1 MSSKS
6 SVDNFKSKLNEF
18 RNKLS
23 NIKSDYK
30 LEKGQ
35 INLSNEQKGVLKY
48 SLQKL
53 SLEITNFK
61 KQYLS
66 SNYRSVLSE
75 FEDNSRKDELGELI
89 SNIDLLIDQHCKGNY
104 EITIKEEDY
113 KDKEFSNPYEQMQ
126 YQQKKLL
133 EQDEIID
140 NIISKN
146 EENKVIGKAM
156 KHNLNEQNK
165 KITQIGHTLDKTQ
178 NSADKLNAK
187 IVDLILDSSL
197 WKFYLIITALALII
211 IWLIL

>member
-75 FEDNSRKDELGELI
+75 FEDNSRKDELSELI

>member
-6 SVDNFKSKLNEF
+6 SIDNFKPKLNEY
-18 RNKLS
+18 RNKL
-23 NIKSDYK
+23 NKIKSDYK
-30 LEKGQ
+30 LDNQKTS
-35 INLSNEQKGVLKY
+35 LSNEQKGNLKY
-48 SLQKL
+48 TLQKL
-53 SLEITNFK
+53 KLELNNFK
-61 KQYLS
+61 EQYLS

-75 FEDNSRKDELGELI
+75 FEDSNRKDELNEII
-89 SNIDLLIDQHCKGNY
+89 SNIDMLINLHCKGNY

-113 KDKEFSNPYEQMQ
+113 KDKEFTNPYEQLQ
-126 YQQKKLL
+126 YQQKKLI

-140 NIISKN
+140 NIIATN
-146 EENKVIGKAM
+146 EENKEIGKAV

-187 IVDLILDSSL
+187 VVDLILDSSF
-197 WKFYLIITALALII
+197 WKLYLIIVVLAFIL

>member
-30 LEKGQ
+30 LEKSQ

-75 FEDNSRKDELGELI
+75 FEDNSRKDELSELI

>member
-6 SVDNFKSKLNEF
+6 SGDNFKQKLNEF
-18 RNKLS
+18 RNKL
-23 NIKSDYK
+23 NKIKSDYK
-30 LEKGQ
+30 LDNP
-35 INLSNEQKGVLKY
+35 ITNLSNEQKGNLKY
-48 SLQKL
+48 SLEKL
-53 SLEITNFK
+53 KYELTNFK

-75 FEDNSRKDELGELI
+75 FEDINRKEELSELI
-89 SNIDLLIDQHCKGNY
+89 SSIDILINLHCKGNY

-113 KDKEFSNPYEQMQ
+113 KDKEFTNPYEQLQ

-140 NIISKN
+140 NIIAKN
-146 EENKVIGKAM
+146 EENKVIGKAV

-165 KITQIGHTLDKTQ
+165 KITKIGYTLDKTQ

-187 IVDLILDSSL
+187 VMDLILDSSF
-197 WKFYLIITALALII
+197 WKLYFIIAILALII

>member
-6 SVDNFKSKLNEF
+6 SIDNFKSKLNEF
-18 RNKLS
+18 RKKLAK
-23 NIKSDYK
+23 IKSDYK
-30 LEKGQ
+30 LEKGN
-35 INLSNEQKGVLKY
+35 INLTNEQKYALKY

-53 SLEITNFK
+53 NLEITNFQK
-61 KQYLS
+61 EYLS

-75 FEDNSRKDELGELI
+75 FEDSSRKDELSELI
-89 SNIDLLIDQHCKGNY
+89 SNIDLLINLHCKGNY

-113 KDKEFSNPYEQMQ
+113 KDKEFNNPYELLQ

-140 NIISKN
+140 NIIAKN
-146 EENKVIGKAM
+146 EENKVIGKAV

>member
-6 SVDNFKSKLNEF
+6 SIDNFKSKLNEF
-18 RNKLS
+18 RNKLAK
-23 NIKSDYK
+23 IKSDYK
-30 LEKGQ
+30 LEKGN
-35 INLSNEQKGVLKY
+35 INLSNDQKYALKY

-53 SLEITNFK
+53 NLEITNFQK
-61 KQYLS
+61 EYLS

-75 FEDNSRKDELGELI
+75 FEDSSRKDELSELI
-89 SNIDLLIDQHCKGNY
+89 SNIDLLINLHCKGNY

-113 KDKEFSNPYEQMQ
+113 KDKEFNNPYELLQ

-140 NIISKN
+140 NIIAKN
-146 EENKVIGKAM
+146 EENKVIGKAV

-178 NSADKLNAK
+178 NSAD
-187 IVDLILDSSL
+187 
-197 WKFYLIITALALII
+197 
-211 IWLIL
+211 

>member
-1 MSSKS
+1 MSSKTS
-6 SVDNFKSKLNEF
+6 IDNFKPKLNEF
-18 RNKLS
+18 RNKYSKL
-23 NIKSDYK
+23 KSDYK
-30 LEKGQ
+30 LDNPKVL
-35 INLSNEQKGVLKY
+35 LSNEQKGNLKY

-53 SLEITNFK
+53 KLELTNFQ

-75 FEDNSRKDELGELI
+75 FEDSNRKDELVELI
-89 SNIDLLIDQHCKGNY
+89 SNIDILINQHCKGEY

-126 YQQKKLL
+126 YQKEKLM
-133 EQDEIID
+133 EQDHIID

-146 EENKVIGKAM
+146 EENKIIGKEV

-165 KITQIGHTLDKTQ
+165 KITQIGQTLDKTQ

-187 IVDLILDSSL
+187 VMDLILDSSF
-197 WKFYLIITALALII
+197 WKYYVIIAVLALIM

>member
-6 SVDNFKSKLNEF
+6 SIDNFKPKLNEY
-18 RNKLS
+18 RNKL
-23 NIKSDYK
+23 NKIKSDYK
-30 LEKGQ
+30 LDNPKTS
-35 INLSNEQKGVLKY
+35 LSNEQKGNLKY
-48 SLQKL
+48 TLQKL
-53 SLEITNFK
+53 KLELTKFK
-61 KQYLS
+61 EQYLA

-75 FEDNSRKDELGELI
+75 FEDSNRKDELSEI
-89 SNIDLLIDQHCKGNY
+89 MSNIDMLINLHCKGNY

-113 KDKEFSNPYEQMQ
+113 KDKEFTNPYEQLQ
-126 YQQKKLL
+126 YQQKKLI

-140 NIISKN
+140 NIIATN
-146 EENKVIGKAM
+146 EENKEIGKAV

-187 IVDLILDSSL
+187 VVDLILDSSF
-197 WKFYLIITALALII
+197 WKLYLIIVVLAFIL

>member
-1 MSSKS
+1 MSSKTS
-6 SVDNFKSKLNEF
+6 IDNFKPKLNEF
-18 RNKLS
+18 KNKYSKL
-23 NIKSDYK
+23 KSDYK
-30 LEKGQ
+30 LDNPKVL
-35 INLSNEQKGVLKY
+35 LSNEQKGNLKY

-53 SLEITNFK
+53 KLELTNFQ

-75 FEDNSRKDELGELI
+75 FEDNSRKDELSELI

-187 IVDLILDSSL
+187 VVDLILDSS
-197 WKFYLIITALALII
+197 F
-211 IWLIL
+211 

>member
-1 MSSKS
+1 MSSKQS
-6 SVDNFKSKLNEF
+6 IDNFKPKLNEY
-18 RNKLS
+18 RNKL
-23 NIKSDYK
+23 NKIKSDYK
-30 LEKGQ
+30 LDNPKT
-35 INLSNEQKGVLKY
+35 NLSNEQKGNLKY
-48 SLQKL
+48 TLQKL
-53 SLEITNFK
+53 KLELNNFK

-75 FEDNSRKDELGELI
+75 FEDSNRKDELNEII
-89 SNIDLLIDQHCKGNY
+89 SNIDTLINLHCKENY

-113 KDKEFSNPYEQMQ
+113 KDKEFTNPYEQLQ
-126 YQQKKLL
+126 YQQKKLI

-140 NIISKN
+140 NIIATN
-146 EENKVIGKAM
+146 EENKEIGKAV

-187 IVDLILDSSL
+187 VVDLILDSSF
-197 WKFYLIITALALII
+197 WKLYFIIAVLALIM

>member
-75 FEDNSRKDELGELI
+75 FEDNSRKDELSELI
-89 SNIDLLIDQHCKGNY
+89 SNIDLLIAQHCKGNY

-187 IVDLILDSSL
+187 VVDLILDSSL

>member
-1 MSSKS
+1 MSSNS

-75 FEDNSRKDELGELI
+75 FEDNSRKDELSELI

>member
-35 INLSNEQKGVLKY
+35 INLSNEQKGILKY

-75 FEDNSRKDELGELI
+75 FEDNSRKDELSELI

-113 KDKEFSNPYEQMQ
+113 KDKEFNNPYELLQ

>member
-1 MSSKS
+1 MSSKTS
-6 SVDNFKSKLNEF
+6 IDNFKPKLNEF
-18 RNKLS
+18 RNKYSKL
-23 NIKSDYK
+23 KSDYK
-30 LEKGQ
+30 LDNPKVL
-35 INLSNEQKGVLKY
+35 LSNEQKGNLKY

-53 SLEITNFK
+53 KLELTNFQ

-75 FEDNSRKDELGELI
+75 FEDSNRKDELVELI
-89 SNIDLLIDQHCKGNY
+89 SNIDILINQHCKGEY

-126 YQQKKLL
+126 YQKEKLM
-133 EQDEIID
+133 EQDHIID
-140 NIISKN
+140 NIISIN
-146 EENKVIGKAM
+146 EENKIIGKEV

-165 KITQIGHTLDKTQ
+165 KITQIGYTLDKTQ

-187 IVDLILDSSL
+187 VVDLILDSSL

>member
-6 SVDNFKSKLNEF
+6 SGDNFKQKLNEF
-18 RNKLS
+18 RNKL
-23 NIKSDYK
+23 NKIKSDYK
-30 LEKGQ
+30 LDNP
-35 INLSNEQKGVLKY
+35 ITNLSNEQKGNLKY
-48 SLQKL
+48 SLEKL
-53 SLEITNFK
+53 KYELTNFK

-75 FEDNSRKDELGELI
+75 FEDINRKEELSELI
-89 SNIDLLIDQHCKGNY
+89 SSIDILINFHCKGNY

-113 KDKEFSNPYEQMQ
+113 KDKEFTNPYEQLQ

-140 NIISKN
+140 NIIAKN
-146 EENKVIGKAM
+146 EENKVIGKAV

-165 KITQIGHTLDKTQ
+165 KITQIGHTSDKTR

-187 IVDLILDSSL
+187 VVDLILDSS
-197 WKFYLIITALALII
+197 F
-211 IWLIL
+211 

>member
-6 SVDNFKSKLNEF
+6 SIDNFKSKLNEF
-18 RNKLS
+18 RKKLTK
-23 NIKSDYK
+23 IKSDYK
-30 LEKGQ
+30 LEKGS
-35 INLSNEQKGVLKY
+35 INLTNEQKSALKY

-53 SLEITNFK
+53 NLEITNFQK
-61 KQYLS
+61 EYLS

-75 FEDNSRKDELGELI
+75 FEDSSRKDELSELI
-89 SNIDLLIDQHCKGNY
+89 SNIDLLINLHCKGNY

-113 KDKEFSNPYEQMQ
+113 KDKEFNNPYELLQ

-140 NIISKN
+140 NIIAKN
-146 EENKVIGKAM
+146 EENKVIGKAV

-165 KITQIGHTLDKTQ
+165 KITKIGYTLDKTQ

>member
-1 MSSKS
+1 MSSKTS
-6 SVDNFKSKLNEF
+6 IDNFKPKLNEF
-18 RNKLS
+18 RNKYSKL
-23 NIKSDYK
+23 KSDYK
-30 LEKGQ
+30 LDNPKVL
-35 INLSNEQKGVLKY
+35 LSNEQKGNLKY

-53 SLEITNFK
+53 KLELTNFQ

-75 FEDNSRKDELGELI
+75 FEDSNRKDELVELI
-89 SNIDLLIDQHCKGNY
+89 SNIDILINQHCKGEY

-126 YQQKKLL
+126 YQKEKLM
-133 EQDEIID
+133 EQDHIID
-140 NIISKN
+140 NIISIN
-146 EENKVIGKAM
+146 EENKIIGKEV

-165 KITQIGHTLDKTQ
+165 KITQIGQTLDKTQ

-187 IVDLILDSSL
+187 VMDLILDSSF
-197 WKFYLIITALALII
+197 WKYYVIIAVLALIM

>member
-75 FEDNSRKDELGELI
+75 FEDNSRKDELSELI

-104 EITIKEEDY
+104 EITIKEEDF

>member
-30 LEKGQ
+30 LEKSQ
-35 INLSNEQKGVLKY
+35 SNLSNEQKGVLKY

-75 FEDNSRKDELGELI
+75 FEDNSRKDELSELI

-104 EITIKEEDY
+104 EITIKEEDF

>member
-35 INLSNEQKGVLKY
+35 INLSNEQKGILKY

-75 FEDNSRKDELGELI
+75 FEDNSRKDELSELI

>member
-6 SVDNFKSKLNEF
+6 SIDNFKSKLNEF
-18 RNKLS
+18 RNKLAK
-23 NIKSDYK
+23 IKSDYK
-30 LEKGQ
+30 LEKGS
-35 INLSNEQKGVLKY
+35 INLTNEQKSALKY

-53 SLEITNFK
+53 NLEITNFQ

-75 FEDNSRKDELGELI
+75 FEDSRRKDELSELI
-89 SNIDLLIDQHCKGNY
+89 SNIDLLINIHCKGNY

-113 KDKEFSNPYEQMQ
+113 KDKEFNNPYELLQ

-140 NIISKN
+140 NIIAKN
-146 EENKVIGKAM
+146 EENKVIGKAV

-165 KITQIGHTLDKTQ
+165 KITQIGYTLDKTQ

-187 IVDLILDSSL
+187 VVDLILDSSL

>member
-6 SVDNFKSKLNEF
+6 SVDNFKPKLNELRSKLN
-18 RNKLS
+18 K
-23 NIKSDYK
+23 IKSDYK
-30 LEKGQ
+30 LDNPKT
-35 INLSNEQKGVLKY
+35 NLSNEQKGNLKY
-48 SLQKL
+48 SLEKL
-53 SLEITNFK
+53 KYESTNFK
-61 KQYLS
+61 NQYLS

-75 FEDNSRKDELGELI
+75 FEDSNRKDEISELI
-89 SNIDLLIDQHCKGNY
+89 SNIDILINLHCKGNY

-113 KDKEFSNPYEQMQ
+113 KDKEFTNPYEQFQ

-133 EQDEIID
+133 EQDEIIG
-140 NIISKN
+140 NIIAKN

-156 KHNLNEQNK
+156 KSNLNEQNK

-187 IVDLILDSSL
+187 VMDLVLDSSF
-197 WKFYLIITALALII
+197 WKLYFIIAVLGLIM